1 MSSIDYSIK
10 IFHKSRQRKQK
21 DTSDYFKSV
30 FVMLLY
36 GYPNDDN
43 PYILSGTAVRFFLTC
58 RFFLLTIGFYGGNC
72 PFIKR

>member
-43 PYILSGTAVRFFLTC
+43 Q
-58 RFFLLTIGFYGGNC
+58 
-72 PFIKR
+72 FIFSCYRERL